1 MQVKITPSPLA
12 GTVQLPPSKSFAIRA
27 LICSALAG
35 GGSVAPLGTS
45 ADIAAT
51 VQALADLAAGR
62 DEIFCNESGSLVRF
76 LIPVAAALGKSV
88 TFTGA
93 GRLPRRPLDAFAT
106 LLPQHG
112 VQVQTDGG
120 LPFSV
125 TGKLRPGQYEIA
137 GNVSSQYLTG
147 LLLAL
152 PLLDGDSAVLL
163 TTELESKPYID
174 ITLQVMAAFG
184 VQVRP
189 TDFGYLVRGNQQYK
203 PADFTV
209 ESDWSH
215 AAFFM
220 AAGTVGQEIEIAGLN
235 PASTHDR
242 LCIPEIPVEDFV
254 EAVRALVKVEQD
266 WVPSEPDT
274 SLYIRPFTIA
284 TEPVLGVKA
293 SSQYKFIIICS
304 PSGAYYEEG
313 LDPVNIYVEDE
324 YVRATPGGTGYIKC
338 GGNYAASIIAS
349 EKAHKLGFAQVLW
362 LDGVERKY
370 VEEVGSMNI
379 MFKVD
384 GEIYTAPTVGTVLPG
399 ITRMSCIELLK
410 KWGYKVHEERFT
422 IDFIMDAAKTGKL
435 EEVFGTGTAAV
446 ISPVGG
452 LTYEGDSEVI
462 NNGEIGE
469 VTQKLYDTLTGI
481 QFGKQADDMGWIV
494 PVE

>member
-120 LPFSV
+120 LPFSI

-163 TTELESKPYID
+163 TTELESKPYVD

-203 PADFTV
+203 PVDFTV

-215 AAFFM
+215 AAF
-220 AAGTVGQEIEIAGLN
+220 
-235 PASTHDR
+235 
-242 LCIPEIPVEDFV
+242 
-254 EAVRALVKVEQD
+254 
-266 WVPSEPDT
+266 
-274 SLYIRPFTIA
+274 
-284 TEPVLGVKA
+284 
-293 SSQYKFIIICS
+293 
-304 PSGAYYEEG
+304 
-313 LDPVNIYVEDE
+313 
-324 YVRATPGGTGYIKC
+324 
-338 GGNYAASIIAS
+338 
-349 EKAHKLGFAQVLW
+349 LW
-362 LDGVERKY
+362 LPVR
-370 VEEVGSMNI
+370 
-379 MFKVD
+379 
-384 GEIYTAPTVGTVLPG
+384 
-399 ITRMSCIELLK
+399 
-410 KWGYKVHEERFT
+410 WGRR
-422 IDFIMDAAKTGKL
+422 
-435 EEVFGTGTAAV
+435 
-446 ISPVGG
+446 
-452 LTYEGDSEVI
+452 
-462 NNGEIGE
+462 
-469 VTQKLYDTLTGI
+469 
-481 QFGKQADDMGWIV
+481 
-494 PVE
+494 

>member
-203 PADFTV
+203 PVDFTV

-220 AAGTVGQEIEIAGLN
+220 AAGTVGQEIKIAGLN
-235 PASTHDR
+235 PASTQGDKAVCAMMERFGARVEVRDR
-242 LCIPEIPVEDFV
+242 IVRCCGGELRPAEIDARDIPDMVLRAMGVQVEELPDGLVIHGTGVVQGGTVDGCNDHRIVMAFSVAAAYAAGDSVIKQAESINKTYPAFFEDFC
-254 EAVRALVKVEQD
+254 AL
-266 WVPSEPDT
+266 
-274 SLYIRPFTIA
+274 
-284 TEPVLGVKA
+284 GGKA
-293 SSQYKFIIICS
+293 
-304 PSGAYYEEG
+304 
-313 LDPVNIYVEDE
+313 D
-324 YVRATPGGTGYIKC
+324 
-338 GGNYAASIIAS
+338 
-349 EKAHKLGFAQVLW
+349 
-362 LDGVERKY
+362 
-370 VEEVGSMNI
+370 
-379 MFKVD
+379 
-384 GEIYTAPTVGTVLPG
+384 
-399 ITRMSCIELLK
+399 
-410 KWGYKVHEERFT
+410 
-422 IDFIMDAAKTGKL
+422 
-435 EEVFGTGTAAV
+435 V
-446 ISPVGG
+446 IS
-452 LTYEGDSEVI
+452 
-462 NNGEIGE
+462 NR
-469 VTQKLYDTLTGI
+469 
-481 QFGKQADDMGWIV
+481 
-494 PVE
+494 

>member
-51 VQALADLAAGR
+51 VQALANLAAGR

-93 GRLPRRPLDAFAT
+93 GRLPRRPLEAFAS

-120 LPFSV
+120 LPFSI

-152 PLLDGDSAVLL
+152 PLLDGDSAVL
-163 TTELESKPYID
+163 
-174 ITLQVMAAFG
+174 MAAFG

-189 TDFGYLVRGNQQYK
+189 TDFGYLVRGNQQYN
-203 PADFTV
+203 PVDFTV

-235 PASTHDR
+235 PASTQGDKAVCAMMERFGARVEVRDRIVRCCGGELRPAEIDARDIPDMVPALAVTAAFAKGTTRITGAGRLRFKESDR
-242 LCIPEIPVEDFV
+242 LQSVALNLRAMGVQVEELPDGLVIHGTGAVQGGTVDGCNDHRIVMAFSVAAAYAAGDSVIEQAESINKTYPAFFEDFC
-254 EAVRALVKVEQD
+254 AL
-266 WVPSEPDT
+266 
-274 SLYIRPFTIA
+274 
-284 TEPVLGVKA
+284 GGKA
-293 SSQYKFIIICS
+293 
-304 PSGAYYEEG
+304 
-313 LDPVNIYVEDE
+313 D
-324 YVRATPGGTGYIKC
+324 
-338 GGNYAASIIAS
+338 
-349 EKAHKLGFAQVLW
+349 
-362 LDGVERKY
+362 
-370 VEEVGSMNI
+370 
-379 MFKVD
+379 
-384 GEIYTAPTVGTVLPG
+384 
-399 ITRMSCIELLK
+399 
-410 KWGYKVHEERFT
+410 
-422 IDFIMDAAKTGKL
+422 
-435 EEVFGTGTAAV
+435 V
-446 ISPVGG
+446 IS
-452 LTYEGDSEVI
+452 
-462 NNGEIGE
+462 NR
-469 VTQKLYDTLTGI
+469 
-481 QFGKQADDMGWIV
+481 
-494 PVE
+494 

>member
-203 PADFTV
+203 PVDFTV

-220 AAGTVGQEIEIAGLN
+220 AAGTRPLPKGIK
-235 PASTHDR
+235 P
-242 LCIPEIPVEDFV
+242 FV
-254 EAVRALVKVEQD
+254 L
-266 WVPSEPDT
+266 
-274 SLYIRPFTIA
+274 
-284 TEPVLGVKA
+284 
-293 SSQYKFIIICS
+293 
-304 PSGAYYEEG
+304 
-313 LDPVNIYVEDE
+313 
-324 YVRATPGGTGYIKC
+324 
-338 GGNYAASIIAS
+338 
-349 EKAHKLGFAQVLW
+349 
-362 LDGVERKY
+362 
-370 VEEVGSMNI
+370 
-379 MFKVD
+379 
-384 GEIYTAPTVGTVLPG
+384 
-399 ITRMSCIELLK
+399 
-410 KWGYKVHEERFT
+410 
-422 IDFIMDAAKTGKL
+422 
-435 EEVFGTGTAAV
+435 
-446 ISPVGG
+446 
-452 LTYEGDSEVI
+452 
-462 NNGEIGE
+462 
-469 VTQKLYDTLTGI
+469 
-481 QFGKQADDMGWIV
+481 
-494 PVE
+494 

>member
-45 ADIAAT
+45 SDIADT

-125 TGKLRPGQYEIA
+125 PGKLRPGQY
-137 GNVSSQYLTG
+137 
-147 LLLAL
+147 
-152 PLLDGDSAVLL
+152 
-163 TTELESKPYID
+163 YID

-203 PADFTV
+203 PVDFTV

-220 AAGTVGQEIEIAGLN
+220 AAGTVGQEIKIAGLN
-235 PASTHDR
+235 PASTQGDKAVCAMMERFGARVEVRDRIVRCCGGELRPAEIDARDIPDMVPALAVTAAFAKGTTRITGAGRLRFKESDR
-242 LCIPEIPVEDFV
+242 LQSVARNLRAMGVQVEELPDGLVIHGTGVVQGGTVDGCNDHRIVMAFSVAAAYAAGDSVIKQAESINKTYPAFFEDFC
-254 EAVRALVKVEQD
+254 AL
-266 WVPSEPDT
+266 
-274 SLYIRPFTIA
+274 
-284 TEPVLGVKA
+284 GGKA
-293 SSQYKFIIICS
+293 
-304 PSGAYYEEG
+304 
-313 LDPVNIYVEDE
+313 D
-324 YVRATPGGTGYIKC
+324 
-338 GGNYAASIIAS
+338 
-349 EKAHKLGFAQVLW
+349 
-362 LDGVERKY
+362 
-370 VEEVGSMNI
+370 
-379 MFKVD
+379 
-384 GEIYTAPTVGTVLPG
+384 
-399 ITRMSCIELLK
+399 
-410 KWGYKVHEERFT
+410 
-422 IDFIMDAAKTGKL
+422 
-435 EEVFGTGTAAV
+435 V
-446 ISPVGG
+446 IS
-452 LTYEGDSEVI
+452 
-462 NNGEIGE
+462 NR
-469 VTQKLYDTLTGI
+469 
-481 QFGKQADDMGWIV
+481 
-494 PVE
+494 